1 MPQIDPGG
9 ARSQTEVKMARYMYQ
24 VAYDDDGWADLVN
37 KPVDRVE
44 AIKPVVR
51 KLGGKI
57 ETAYFCFGEYDMI
70 VIANMP
76 DNVSAAAMSM
86 AASAG
91 GSVKGVKTTPLMS
104 IREGVRAMRK
114 AKRSGYQRTGS

>member
-1 MPQIDPGG
+1 
-9 ARSQTEVKMARYMYQ
+9 MARYMYQ
-24 VAYDDDGWADLVN
+24 VAYDEDGWEDLVK
-37 KPVDRVE
+37 KPVDRIEV
-44 AIKPVVR
+44 IRPVVK

-57 ETAYFCFGEYDMI
+57 ETSYFCFGEYDMV

-91 GSVKGVKTTPLMS
+91 GSIRSIKTTPLMS
-104 IREGVRAMRK
+104 GREGLRAMRQ
-114 AKRSGYQRTGS
+114 AKRSGYQRTSS

>member
-1 MPQIDPGG
+1 
-9 ARSQTEVKMARYMYQ
+9 MARYMYQ

-57 ETAYFCFGEYDMI
+57 ESAYFCFGEYDMI
-70 VIANMP
+70 IIANMP

-86 AASAG
+86 AATAG
-91 GSVKGVKTTPLMS
+91 GSVKAVKTTPLMS
-104 IREGVRAMRK
+104 IREGLGAMRK
-114 AKRSGYQRTGS
+114 AKRSGYQRTS